1 MDKLSDE
8 TMSTSVESGN
18 EPSWAEEKE
27 QEEISGDSAFD
38 AGGACVDSDVCA
50 PVEDSSADDG
60 CECHLDG
67 SSCDDVED
75 CDHEK
80 GSSDLD
86 PHELGRRGERAA
98 RLFLER
104 RGHEIL
110 DINWTCFAG
119 EVDIVSI
126 DDDTLCFIEVKTRR
140 GASAGFPEEAVT
152 ARKRSRYEKIAA
164 CYLKEHDFADMRVRF
179 DVISIMVIG
188 EHRAFLRMHTNAF
201 GTDPV
206 G

>member
-1 MDKLSDE
+1 MDKQNDE
-8 TMSTSVESGN
+8 TMGVSAESEGASSLTEKMPKEGTSQTIGLDGEDAHLNCHAST
-18 EPSWAEEKE
+18 
-27 QEEISGDSAFD
+27 
-38 AGGACVDSDVCA
+38 
-50 PVEDSSADDG
+50 SADDICAEGSVEERPEGPCCGEGEG
-60 CECHLDG
+60 CE
-67 SSCDDVED
+67 
-75 CDHEK
+75 HEK
-80 GSSDLD
+80 GSSDMD
-86 PHELGRRGERAA
+86 PHELGRRGEKAA

-152 ARKRSRYEKIAA
+152 ARKRCRYEKIAA

-201 GTDPV
+201 GVDPV
-206 G
+206 R

>member
-1 MDKLSDE
+1 MDKQNDE
-8 TMSTSVESGN
+8 TRGVSAESEGVSSLTEKMPQEGTPQTIGLDGEDMYLNPHASTSPVGTC
-18 EPSWAEEKE
+18 AEEGV
-27 QEEISGDSAFD
+27 EERPEGPCC
-38 AGGACVDSDVCA
+38 GGAES
-50 PVEDSSADDG
+50 
-60 CECHLDG
+60 CEC
-67 SSCDDVED
+67 
-75 CDHEK
+75 EK
-80 GSSDLD
+80 GSSDMD
-86 PHELGRRGERAA
+86 PHELGRRGEKAA

-201 GTDPV
+201 GVDSV
-206 G
+206 R